1 MFVIEDKMLKFWAY
15 QDAVGK
21 VEEIEWREEFVDAFN
36 NVEKPQLFAIEHGNV
51 TKVIAIV
58 GTYLHAFDFYEYGL
72 TFKEIVL
79 CSYAGLRGAVGLTLA
94 LMVANS

>member
-1 MFVIEDKMLKFWAY
+1 MLKFWAY

-21 VEEIEWREEFVDAFN
+21 VEDIEWREEFVDAFN
-36 NVEKPQLFAIEHGNV
+36 SVEKPQLFAIEHGNV

-72 TFKEIVL
+72 TFKEAISVAQQTFNIQSLKNESQLLSTPVL
-79 CSYAGLRGAVGLTLA
+79 IRGG
-94 LMVANS
+94 